1 VRDKEVFMKKFFV
14 LSSWSRI
21 AAIGSIFMCAFLA
34 ACGDDDS
41 WSPSDADSSR
51 SSSVIQSGDSHEGS
65 CSSNVSVIPGS
76 DPESSSA
83 EKQGSSSSSS
93 VILSSSEGSSDS
105 RSGDSKSSSSKAK
118 FPCEEEGKI
127 SKRDGVRSICQDGYW
142 TSLIFLPSADS
153 SVTLVPPCR
162 DSCEYGTLF
171 DDRDGKTYKTVK
183 IGTQWWMAENLNL
196 YMDEFSN
203 EPFDGQSGCLFD
215 NPAYCDEYGYG
226 RYYLWSMAMDSAAFF
241 SDDGKGCGSG
251 VVCNPQKNSRVQG
264 LCPAGWHLPSADE
277 WNILYLATGERA
289 EHLRASH
296 DWQYYPN
303 GPSVFSICDIYGFGA
318 LPGNEDRTRVNFLTS
333 YEIDEKYSAGV
344 SISYSGMRVYIDW
357 DYKSYGF
364 IRCIKD

>member
-1 VRDKEVFMKKFFV
+1 MKKFDCV
-14 LSSWSRI
+14 IARSRK
-21 AAIGSIFMCAFLA
+21 ATRQSLTIFLLFLTLAFLA

-41 WSPSDADSSR
+41 WSPSDADNSR
-51 SSSVIQSGDSHEGS
+51 SSSSVIQSGDEGS
-65 CSSNVSVIPGS
+65 SDSRSSDSKGN
-76 DPESSSA
+76 SSSA
-83 EKQGSSSSSS
+83 NKEESSSSS

-105 RSGDSKSSSSKAK
+105 RSSADKSSSSKARI
-118 FPCEEEGKI
+118 PCEEGQTGI
-127 SKRDGVRSICQDGYW
+127 ANGVPFVCQDGYM

-162 DSCEYGTLF
+162 DSCEYGRLF
-171 DDRDGKTYKTVK
+171 DERDGKTYKTVK

-196 YMDEFSN
+196 YVDEFSN

-215 NPAYCDEYGYG
+215 MPAYCNEYGYG

-251 VVCNPQKNSRVQG
+251 VVCKTQKNSRVQG

-289 EHLRASH
+289 EHLRTYH
-296 DWQYYPN
+296 EWEYYPN
-303 GPSVFSICDIYGFGA
+303 GPSVLSISDMYGFGA
-318 LPGNEDRTRVNFLTS
+318 LPGTEDRTRADFLTS
-333 YEIDEKYSAGV
+333 DEIDEKHSAGV
-344 SISYSGMRVYIDW
+344 NISYSSMSVNINMS
-357 DYKSYGF
+357 YKGSGY